1 MQGLRNIEGYHNN
14 FGPAMAMTLTQRET
28 EILRLV
34 ALGQGNRVIGVS
46 LGISLR
52 TVKVHMANI
61 FEKLDVNRRMDAVA
75 MLSTR
80 AYWQEAKAS

>member
-1 MQGLRNIEGYHNN
+1 VQGLRSIEGYHNN
-14 FGPAMAMTLTQRET
+14 SGPIVAATLTQRET

-34 ALGQGNRVIGVS
+34 ALGQGNREIGVT

-61 FEKLDVNRRMDAVA
+61 FEKLGVNRRMDAVST
-75 MLSTR
+75 LSTK

>member
-1 MQGLRNIEGYHNN
+1 MQGLRSIEGYHTN
-14 FGPAMAMTLTQRET
+14 FGPAVAMALTQRET

-34 ALGQGNRVIGVS
+34 AFGQGNREVGVS

-61 FEKLDVNRRMDAVA
+61 FEKLGVNRRMDAVA

-80 AYWQEAKAS
+80 DYWQEARAS